1 MGWIYMVNSRLW
13 LFKFKSSLCWEQLN
27 HTKNDQLSI
36 IKLGWV
42 LCEICLLLPL
52 ERMIDMKLNGFV
64 VVIYSLGI

>member
-1 MGWIYMVNSRLW
+1 MVNSRLW

-27 HTKNDQLSI
+27 HTKNDQPSI

-52 ERMIDMKLNGFV
+52 ERMIDNETQWICGSNL
-64 VVIYSLGI
+64 